1 MHWTHSITG
10 RLGLSALLSLALSAI
25 VFFAATER
33 WQGLNIDLLNFARYQ
48 TSALPDPAAASRSKT
63 VVIAIDERTYRAEG
77 FVGRPRVLWTPEMAQ
92 VQNAVLDA
100 GARVFAWDIVLPT
113 SAAAWTADRRYD
125 RDLLLSLHKHGGV
138 GGKVILGEA
147 AFGESRIT
155 PFAGFVRA
163 NGGVKNLSLVN
174 AVADADDVIRAVPLF
189 GHDPNRGSRATPTM
203 ALEVAARWLTETPRL
218 ERGTAWLAGR
228 EIPGGARNRL
238 EVNFDPGTPIPVY
251 SFADVHRCAAGA
263 QAGELGERFKDRAV
277 LLGLVL
283 DVEDR
288 KVTSDRLY
296 ERSNAVYASA
306 CDGASVEGLSVDR
319 AHGTSGVLILANA
332 VNNLLDGSALRR
344 VAAPTAFLA
353 LLGVTFFALDLGL
366 LLRPGPAILVG
377 GLGVLVGALGGVIAF
392 EALGLVLPLVEAGAS
407 GAVAFALGLGFRAGV
422 LDRQRRQL
430 HRSFARYL
438 DRDVIELM
446 LKDGDVPELG
456 GEAREMSVLFSDIA
470 AFSSL
475 SETLSPEA
483 LVSFLNVYFTEFGK
497 AVRANHG
504 MIERFTGDAVI
515 ALFGAPRR
523 SARHA
528 EDAVCAALD
537 ARAALAALKDPLGG
551 TVTTRFGINSGVMTV
566 GNVGAERRF
575 AYTAIGD
582 AVNLAARL
590 EGANKMFGTEI
601 LVGARTHELA
611 RPAFDWRQVVTVC
624 VAGRSA
630 PEDLWE
636 PLDRRGE
643 TAPELLRARALCA
656 AAAERFGQG
665 EPEAALRMLGDR
677 DGEADIA
684 RSKLA
689 EFIRMHAA
697 TAAQQGWDGI
707 IQLDE
712 K

>member
-1 MHWTHSITG
+1 MRWTHLIAG
-10 RLGLSALLSLALSAI
+10 RLGLALLLSLALSAF
-25 VFFAATER
+25 VFLTATER
-33 WQGLNIDLLNFARYQ
+33 WQGLNIDLLNLARFH
-48 TSALPDPAAASRSKT
+48 TSSPQDVAAASRSKT

-147 AFGESRIT
+147 AFGESRIA

-174 AVADADDVIRAVPLF
+174 AVADTDDVIRAVPLF
-189 GHDPNRGSRATPTM
+189 AHVSNRSPETVPTM
-203 ALEVAARWLTETPRL
+203 ALEVAARWLAETPRL
-218 ERGTAWLAGR
+218 ESGVAWLAGR

-263 QAGELGERFKDRAV
+263 QADELGDRFKDRAV

-296 ERSNAVYASA
+296 GRSNAVYVSA
-306 CDGASVEGLSVDR
+306 CDGMPVEGMSVDR

-332 VNNLLDGSALRR
+332 ANNLLDGTALRR
-344 VAAPTAFLA
+344 AATPTVFLV
-353 LLGVTFFALDLGL
+353 LLGVAFFALDLGL
-366 LLRPGPAILVG
+366 LLRPGSAILFG
-377 GLGVLVGALGGVIAF
+377 GLGVLAGALGGVVAF
-392 EALGLVLPLVEAGAS
+392 ETLGLVLPLVEAGAS

-438 DRDVIELM
+438 DRDVIDLM
-446 LKDGDVPELG
+446 LKDGDLPELG
-456 GEAREMSVLFSDIA
+456 GEAREMSVLFSDIT
-470 AFSSL
+470 AFSHL

-483 LVSFLNVYFTEFGK
+483 LVSFLNIYFTEFGK

-504 MIERFTGDAVI
+504 VIERFTGDAVI

-523 SARHA
+523 STRHA

-537 ARAALAALKDPLGG
+537 ARAALGALKDPLGG
-551 TVTTRFGINSGVMTV
+551 AVTTRFGINSGVMTV

-590 EGANKMFGTEI
+590 EGANKMFGTDI
-601 LVGARTHELA
+601 LVGARTHELT
-611 RPAFDWRQVVTVC
+611 RPAFDWRQLVTVR

-643 TAPELLRARALCA
+643 TAPELLRSRELCA
-656 AAAERFGQG
+656 SAAQRFCQG

-677 DGEADIA
+677 DGEADVA

-689 EFIRMHAA
+689 EFLRAHVA
-697 TAAQQGWDGI
+697 TAARHGWDGV